1 MSRKLLT
8 RFFLLAL
15 FAVGMATELPAVHLK
30 PGLNEIAV
38 KINNKSALNFSSAYL
53 DTRHASLP
61 EGITISSTSQRL
73 DVAANTLSDNGLIL
87 QVNVDDGLE
96 PGFYEIPLVLKD
108 EANHSWSFTLSAE
121 LASQKP
127 ASYEL
132 GQNYPNP
139 FNATTQIKYGLAARE
154 KQNTRLIIYD
164 LLGRHI
170 RTLVDKEQPAGA
182 YQVSWDG
189 KDEIGYEVASGIY
202 LYKLTSGPFLKTS
215 KMMLLK

>member
-1 MSRKLLT
+1 MSGKLLT

-15 FAVGMATELPAVHLK
+15 FAVGLTAESQTVHLK
-30 PGLNEIAV
+30 PGVNEIVV
-38 KINNKSALNFSSAYL
+38 KINNKSALSFSSAYL

-61 EGITISSTSQRL
+61 EEITISANSQRL
-73 DVAANTLSDNGLIL
+73 DVAANTLSNNGLIL

-96 PGFYEIPLVLKD
+96 PGIYEIPLVLRD
-108 EANHSWSFTLSAE
+108 EANHSWSFTLTAE

-139 FNATTQIKYGLAARE
+139 FNATTQIKYALAARD

-170 RTLVDKEQPAGA
+170 RTLVDKEQAGGA

-189 KDEIGYEVASGIY
+189 KDDYGQDVASGVYFYQLRFKDQI
-202 LYKLTSGPFLKTS
+202 LHKK
-215 KMMLLK
+215 MLLLR